1 MSAEDSGVRLFGE
14 AAFEMGYVTTAH
26 LYEGLTVQAR
36 AEAQG
41 EPRLFLGE
49 ILVELGYMSD
59 KKVLEVLT
67 ELHGNA
73 TRVRE

>member
-1 MSAEDSGVRLFGE
+1 MSEHSRVRLFGE
-14 AAFEMGYVTTAH
+14 AAFEMNYVTTAQ

-36 AEAQG
+36 AEAEG
-41 EPRLFLGE
+41 EPRKFLGE

-59 KKVLEVLT
+59 KQVLEVLT
-67 ELHGNA
+67 ELHGKP